1 MSRTSKAA
9 IFGLLIAIIGFGC
22 FGGYQL
28 YQRRYISSDL
38 KRTLLAA
45 MDPTTSE
52 SDILVYIRDARL
64 QVRTRK
70 DAEIL
75 QKFQTCV
82 QLGRDSSEINSRL
95 MKEYFEDL
103 GSMVSQNSSFNK
115 LVALR
120 SEYWAAHLPVPKDLL
135 TRMDQAIA
143 DEKARQKRQK
153 ETWEAEEKRAKE
165 EQATAQKLYKE
176 VRAELGLP
184 PLEVAK

>member
-1 MSRTSKAA
+1 MSRTKAA

-22 FGGYQL
+22 LGGYKL
-28 YQRRYISSDL
+28 YQRRYMSSDL
-38 KRTLLAA
+38 KRTLLVA
-45 MDPTTSE
+45 MDPTASE

-64 QVRTRK
+64 QVLTRK
-70 DAEIL
+70 DAEVL
-75 QKFQTCV
+75 QKLQTCV
-82 QLGRDSSEINSRL
+82 QLGRDSSEVNSRL
-95 MKEYFEDL
+95 TKEYFEAL
-103 GSMVSQNSSFNK
+103 GSMVPRNSPFDK

-135 TRMDQAIA
+135 TRMDQAMA
-143 DEKARQKRQK
+143 GEKARQKRQK

-184 PLEVAK
+184 PLQVAK